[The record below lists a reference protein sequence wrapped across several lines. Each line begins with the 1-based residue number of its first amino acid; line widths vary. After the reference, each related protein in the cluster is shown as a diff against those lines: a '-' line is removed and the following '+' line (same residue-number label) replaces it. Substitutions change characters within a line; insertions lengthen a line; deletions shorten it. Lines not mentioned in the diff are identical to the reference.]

1 MATPAETPK
10 YALEVSGVHARYGS
24 VQALTSVSFGLTPGV
39 ICALVGQNGSGKS
52 TLMKSIMGSVRH
64 GGDITI
70 LGQSGARARK
80 AGLVGYV
87 PQNEGVDWAFPV
99 SVQEVVTMGRY
110 GFMGPT
116 RRARAEDREAVRHA
130 LDMVEMTPF
139 AERQIGSLSGGQ
151 RKRVFIARAIAQGAQ
166 LMLLDEPFAGVDKPS
181 ETMIIALLQKLAAS
195 GVTILVA
202 THDLAG
208 LPQLCSEVLLLNR
221 RVIFHGPVAE
231 AMKPEHLMQ
240 AFGVVPDHGEPE
252 PGADPATASGANPA
266 ADPAADPTTQLRKAK
281 ENR

>member
-1 MATPAETPK
+1 M
-10 YALEVSGVHARYGS
+10 SGVHARYGS

-130 LDMVEMTPF
+130 LDMVEMTPY

-240 AFGVVPDHGEPE
+240 AFGVVPDHGEPD
-252 PGADPATASGANPA
+252 PAADPATASGA
-266 ADPAADPTTQLRKAK
+266 DPATDPATDPTTQLRKAK

>member
-116 RRARAEDREAVRHA
+116 RRARAED
-130 LDMVEMTPF
+130 
-139 AERQIGSLSGGQ
+139 
-151 RKRVFIARAIAQGAQ
+151 
-166 LMLLDEPFAGVDKPS
+166 
-181 ETMIIALLQKLAAS
+181 
-195 GVTILVA
+195 
-202 THDLAG
+202 
-208 LPQLCSEVLLLNR
+208 
-221 RVIFHGPVAE
+221 
-231 AMKPEHLMQ
+231 
-240 AFGVVPDHGEPE
+240 
-252 PGADPATASGANPA
+252 
-266 ADPAADPTTQLRKAK
+266 
-281 ENR
+281 